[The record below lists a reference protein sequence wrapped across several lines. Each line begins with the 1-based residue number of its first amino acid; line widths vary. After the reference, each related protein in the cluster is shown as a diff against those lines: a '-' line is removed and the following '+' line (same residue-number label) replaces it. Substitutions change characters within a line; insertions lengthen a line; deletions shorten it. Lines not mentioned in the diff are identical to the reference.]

1 MMSLFL
7 KHFIVTLITICNRI
21 HKSICKYDHFEI
33 CINKFVHMLNVLV
46 NQTNDQPLRTPLEI
60 NLFQL
65 MTHIWLLTFKNYKQ
79 RTFLLSIKIL
89 WTFYPNTSEYQIC
102 TPLRIEQLKCESG
115 PFSELSSWLD
125 KKYILQI

>member
-1 MMSLFL
+1 MSLFL
-7 KHFIVTLITICNRI
+7 KHFIVTLITIYNRI
-21 HKSICKYDHFEI
+21 HKSICKYDYFEI
-33 CINKFVHMLNVLV
+33 CIHKFVHMLNVLV

-102 TPLRIEQLKCESG
+102 TPLRIKQLKCESG
-115 PFSELSSWLD
+115 PFSELSSLLD
-125 KKYILQI
+125 KKSILQI